1 MHTVKEGGLMSVA
14 DMVGVGALVLGA
26 LVPVVGVWLQW
37 RAERNR
43 RVIDRPIHIHI
54 TLDARRTHA
63 R

>member
-1 MHTVKEGGLMSVA
+1 MSVA